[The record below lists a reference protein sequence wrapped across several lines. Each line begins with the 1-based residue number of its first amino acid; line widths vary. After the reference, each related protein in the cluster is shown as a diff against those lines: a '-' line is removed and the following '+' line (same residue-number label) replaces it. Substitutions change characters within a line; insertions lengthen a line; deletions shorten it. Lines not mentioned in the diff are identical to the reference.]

1 MYQTISENQRHEF
14 IAKLQPVLP
23 EIQYYLP
30 SFLDRRILFVMN
42 KMGFADWQNFMSYL
56 DNDHSYDAIFSFLM
70 VPVTEFFRDSL
81 VWHTLFHTI
90 VPKLIKN
97 DPCHVWFPDCSSGHE
112 VYSLCMLLDILNV
125 RNRVRIY
132 AGCKSQQTIDK
143 IQTGVY
149 SAQCESMLVANYKN
163 AEIPYDISKYYTIN
177 YNSLICNP
185 ELLSNVS
192 FIHSSSLLED
202 EVPQISLIMYR
213 NSLLYYTTDS
223 QHTFITTMY
232 KKMNFGAYL
241 LLGIKEGGN
250 IFGLQ
255 ALFSTYNKDLGLYR
269 KK

>member
-30 SFLDRRILFVMN
+30 SFLDRRIRFVMN
-42 KMGFADWQNFMSYL
+42 KMGFADWHSFISYL
-56 DNDHSYDAIFSFLM
+56 DNNHSYDALFSFLM
-70 VPVTEFFRDSL
+70 VPATEFFRDSL

-90 VPKLIKN
+90 IPKLIKN
-97 DPCHVWFPDCSSGHE
+97 DPCNIWFPDCSSGHE
-112 VYSLCMLLDILNV
+112 LYSLCMLLDILNV
-125 RNRVRIY
+125 RNQVHIY
-132 AGCKSQQTIDK
+132 AGCKSQQIIDK

-163 AEIPYDISKYYTIN
+163 TEIPYDISKYYTIN
-177 YNSLICNP
+177 YHSLICNP
-185 ELLSNVS
+185 ELVS
-192 FIHSSSLLED
+192 HVNFIHSSSLLEQ
-202 EVPQISLIMYR
+202 EVTHISLIMYR
-213 NSLLYYTTDS
+213 NSLLYYTRDS
-223 QHTFITTMY
+223 QHTFITSMY

-241 LLGIKEGGN
+241 LLGIKEGEN
-250 IFGLQ
+250 IFGLP